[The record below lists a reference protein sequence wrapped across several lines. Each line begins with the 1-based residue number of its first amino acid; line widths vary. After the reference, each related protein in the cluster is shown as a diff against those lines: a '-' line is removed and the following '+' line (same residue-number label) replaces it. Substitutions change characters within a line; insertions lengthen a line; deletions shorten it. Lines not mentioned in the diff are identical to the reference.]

1 MSLDLVYERLLLRR
15 IAGENATESV
25 VEGTVT
31 LPDRAGE
38 IDRALKL
45 RATPRIARV
54 DAKEGRVV
62 LEGSF
67 DLWLLYA
74 REVERPAGE
83 PGDEDEGGDD
93 FAGTRV
99 DERLESV
106 SWHDVL
112 PFALVLELPEAKE
125 GEPLETSVEVRS
137 TSFDVR
143 SDRVTVDVDI
153 VVAFEARRVGLV
165 PVAVAKGVKGA
176 QGIEV
181 ERRTVRITS
190 HLGEG
195 RAAAEARG
203 RLPFSGRGTPER
215 ILEVRA
221 VPVVTET
228 AAGDGVVRVQ
238 GHLNYGI
245 LYSPAGSSRVYF
257 AEWSRGAAFAQ
268 EVAVPSAVRGG
279 SCHVRVRPR
288 TTECRVVT
296 DDAGECWLDVRTPLD
311 VEVQVDETKEVSVVT
326 GLQGEER
333 EIASRR
339 ETLHLVEA
347 VGEAQKIEEGLGTLD
362 LPEGL
367 PAIDRLL
374 YGTATAEVD
383 EVHVLGDKVAVEL
396 HVDAELVYAGRGP
409 VEGAVHVAHWA
420 RAIELDFEVPVRG
433 AEPGL
438 ERRVRA
444 EVLDA
449 AFDLINRESVE
460 LQVRLAVE
468 VALHREVEVDA
479 VAEAVEVPPPEANPP
494 TYTFVVIRPQ
504 DTLWKLAARYRSH
517 PEVIVAANSWLES
530 EQSPLIPGRKLCIP
544 RRGAI
549 AG

>member
-1 MSLDLVYERLLLRR
+1 
-15 IAGENATESV
+15 
-25 VEGTVT
+25 
-31 LPDRAGE
+31 
-38 IDRALKL
+38 
-45 RATPRIARV
+45 
-54 DAKEGRVV
+54 
-62 LEGSF
+62 
-67 DLWLLYA
+67 
-74 REVERPAGE
+74 
-83 PGDEDEGGDD
+83 
-93 FAGTRV
+93 
-99 DERLESV
+99 
-106 SWHDVL
+106 
-112 PFALVLELPEAKE
+112 
-125 GEPLETSVEVRS
+125 
-137 TSFDVR
+137 
-143 SDRVTVDVDI
+143 
-153 VVAFEARRVGLV
+153 
-165 PVAVAKGVKGA
+165 
-176 QGIEV
+176 
-181 ERRTVRITS
+181 
-190 HLGEG
+190 
-195 RAAAEARG
+195 
-203 RLPFSGRGTPER
+203 
-215 ILEVRA
+215 
-221 VPVVTET
+221 
-228 AAGDGVVRVQ
+228 
-238 GHLNYGI
+238 
-245 LYSPAGSSRVYF
+245 
-257 AEWSRGAAFAQ
+257 
-268 EVAVPSAVRGG
+268 
-279 SCHVRVRPR
+279 
-288 TTECRVVT
+288 
-296 DDAGECWLDVRTPLD
+296 
-311 VEVQVDETKEVSVVT
+311 
-326 GLQGEER
+326 
-333 EIASRR
+333 
-339 ETLHLVEA
+339 VEA
-347 VGEAQKIEEGLGTLD
+347 VGEAQKIEEALGTLD

-544 RRGAI
+544 RKGAI